1 MANPLGLLNAVRGEI
16 ANVDRQVALRQPGS
30 LQDIVQ
36 RVAFAQPRF
45 SLIVLAIFASTGT
58 LLVAI
63 GVFSV
68 MAYTVS
74 QMTKE
79 IAVRMALGAS
89 RWHAFGTVLKVGV
102 PLVAAGAATGLLA
115 NVATSRLI
123 ANQLWHTSPNDPLTL
138 AVATGVIAIVALG
151 ACYVPAHRA
160 MSIDPMVAL
169 RQD

>member
-1 MANPLGLLNAVRGEI
+1 M
-16 ANVDRQVALRQPGS
+16 
-30 LQDIVQ
+30 Q
-36 RVAFAQPRF
+36 RIAFAQPRF
-45 SLIVLAIFASTGT
+45 SLIVLAIFAITGT
-58 LLVAI
+58 LLVAV

-89 RWHAFGTVLKVGV
+89 RWHAMSAVLRVGV
-102 PLVAAGAATGLLA
+102 PLLAAGSAAGLLA

-138 AVATGVIAIVALG
+138 VVATLVIAVVALA
-151 ACYVPAHRA
+151 ACYIPARRA

-169 RQD
+169 RHD